1 MERPSSPFQLS
12 PGSSC
17 SSTLI
22 MTPVPLPP
30 LRRPAPK
37 GPLQPHITNLPRR
50 RRAPMANLCMSAPPR
65 SASGDSTYAPSP
77 IQIPSLPV
85 LPFPIS
91 GGGVPMQRETL
102 SVPSSAPRGPV
113 QPAHGNVPRR
123 TKPLSAAQL
132 RARRRRERCIQEL
145 GRSSGVF
152 LAFECESAE
161 EEAEDRFDA
170 VVRISAAREGD
181 AEEGK
186 DLGVDDKGGGAV
198 LRFTAP
204 GTRDDGVPCLQPA
217 QLRAACAF
225 VSGHRAEGRRV
236 LITAPRAHAVDA
248 LSVGVCCIRSDAEVT
263 RFMDEDADDDVDG
276 DADAERVHRLVMRWH
291 DLPAEDAED
300 DDGYDGGGLKEEW
313 RGLLSRDG
321 MDYLAAVV
329 GCPTQDSPPPPSRS
343 PSP

>member
-91 GGGVPMQRETL
+91 GGGCAILGAALGQCSPRTGTSHGAYQAPQRGA
-102 SVPSSAPRGPV
+102 APR
-113 QPAHGNVPRR
+113 
-123 TKPLSAAQL
+123 AAAAASGAS
-132 RARRRRERCIQEL
+132 RKL

-186 DLGVDDKGGGAV
+186 DVGVDDKGGGAV